1 MTDPTGADARD
12 HTWHADLFISVCHR
26 RPDGDTPG
34 QITPRISWAGDVTPV
49 QRIQLIRSAQALLSQ
64 EQDRAMAQVTG

>member
-1 MTDPTGADARD
+1 MTDP
-12 HTWHADLFISVCHR
+12 HTTVDLVVSVAHTR
-26 RPDGDTPG
+26 GPDGSGFLRPFLTWAPG
-34 QITPRISWAGDVTPV
+34 LTPV